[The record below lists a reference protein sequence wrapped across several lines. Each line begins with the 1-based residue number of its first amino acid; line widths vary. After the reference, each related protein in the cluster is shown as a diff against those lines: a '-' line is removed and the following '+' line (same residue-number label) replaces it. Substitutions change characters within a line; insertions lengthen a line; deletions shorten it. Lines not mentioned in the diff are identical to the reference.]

1 VWGLWF
7 KLIDLS
13 FPAVRLPDPVP
24 SEESAAGRPPQ
35 AAADLIRDGQTL
47 IINGGST
54 THYFAQ
60 GLGSKT
66 GIPAATERYNKQKY
80 ESAVQLQPW
89 VRTKVVTTA

>member
-1 VWGLWF
+1 MM
-7 KLIDLS
+7 S
-13 FPAVRLPDPVP
+13 VP
-24 SEESAAGRPPQ
+24 PLTDQDAEANCRKTQDRSSS
-35 AAADLIRDGQTL
+35 IRDGQTL

-80 ESAVQLQPW
+80 ESAVQLQHW